1 MAKKSL
7 TWGSELGVRTGGLN
21 WGSELVLRKK
31 HTAYVFRSYALS
43 SRVELIVL
51 LYCNTAGKSL
61 ETNNGSCYKHT
72 AYELGGR
79 VGVGE
84 TQCCARCCVA

>member
-1 MAKKSL
+1 MGAPNRVHPDCPL
-7 TWGSELGVRTGGLN
+7 APLN
-21 WGSELVLRKK
+21 MQIVIYK
-31 HTAYVFRSYALS
+31 HTAYVLRSYALS